1 MAEHGLAKLLGCTEA
16 VNFKYAEI
24 IFHIS
29 IYEWLAGFGFTGV
42 VGDWGVGYWVRVRG
56 WGSQEWVGVGY
67 IGVRSKGKEMGLI
80 YQF

>member
-1 MAEHGLAKLLGCTEA
+1 M
-16 VNFKYAEI
+16 
-24 IFHIS
+24 
-29 IYEWLAGFGFTGV
+29 AGFGFTGV